1 MGVVRGSI
9 PRESIFLFLF
19 LPGSCVFYAIIFM
32 VAVLFGL
39 PNVLLFYFECL
50 FIVKVWIYI
59 WLGYIYLT
67 VVRRIGHRMDQVCNA
82 NNTCSDTYMTACVFK
97 PQSTVLWMS

>member
-1 MGVVRGSI
+1 
-9 PRESIFLFLF
+9 
-19 LPGSCVFYAIIFM
+19 M
-32 VAVLFGL
+32 VGL
-39 PNVLLFYFECL
+39 
-50 FIVKVWIYI
+50 
-59 WLGYIYLT
+59 YIYLT